1 MTSLRQK
8 EKQKIALIYNAN
20 LPIAKEV
27 ARLLAQRGVKI
38 YALDTD
44 SLFYVNELLI
54 NNPEFEETVIPIQAP
69 KNEILARLQLEMQDE
84 GDKNIDLV
92 LDFNLSTSD
101 LKTDDLDVISK
112 ILMSSMVNSETIF
125 CFGNGYAIKSAPSFN
140 KVNSSIQKIQQEAKE
155 KYGDD
160 CNIINLVGRSEPN
173 IHDLASD
180 ALKYLESLIRTKFKV
195 KKLNNWVDLACIIM
209 YYGLPLSSYSYIE
222 KVGQLFNDW
231 TSPSL
236 KDSDSD
242 LIL

>member
-101 LKTDDLDVISK
+101 LKTDDRSWINPLQNLFS
-112 ILMSSMVNSETIF
+112 LSETT
-125 CFGNGYAIKSAPSFN
+125 GLNEKSWGIW
-140 KVNSSIQKIQQEAKE
+140 K
-155 KYGDD
+155 
-160 CNIINLVGRSEPN
+160 
-173 IHDLASD
+173 
-180 ALKYLESLIRTKFKV
+180 
-195 KKLNNWVDLACIIM
+195 
-209 YYGLPLSSYSYIE
+209 
-222 KVGQLFNDW
+222 
-231 TSPSL
+231 
-236 KDSDSD
+236 
-242 LIL
+242 